1 MRISGK
7 QSRAISTNDANLALS
22 YDLDMYV
29 NNASGEAA
37 FGISGYVGAQ
47 NSDAN
52 GRELR
57 FNLKSG
63 KVFDPEGRY
72 VFSYQK
78 DKDINFK
85 GTFVTDTYDY
95 FIDNN
100 LICSKGSK
108 SDFKVRHFFFDSKDC
123 EINIT
128 DLDIFERGGSL
139 ALESPLSTEVY
150 GDGGSSG
157 SAGISGPKKGDGV
170 TFGSALTFM
179 DDGAGITSSV
189 LSGEVVV
196 GRDAFAFDNSSTY
209 LADLKDVPGVKTQKD
224 LKLVAQEVLEPRSYD
239 LSIDFYT
246 TFGTVTK
253 TTKINAIQGENL
265 SGVRM
270 SLSAE
275 EEGIPLNSGN
285 AQRNLMYLAATYPD
299 LASEDQPL
307 GGGSPRI
314 VRGFYDL
321 DYSKEVLSS
330 EEAFYGLP
338 YRIYLEHV
346 EGDHSKNYAF
356 ITGVEMSGNGMGYDP
371 SSIKSITFRTGEHG
385 TYGTDGA
392 AGVASTS
399 IGQALALEHAQGFVS
414 NSPSFSTQLVD
425 GWVDTIAENLYT
437 STAGTAGTN
446 GNVFT
451 TTDGAVLKQQ
461 QNVLDV
467 VAIVP
472 SPDKDDALTK
482 TLAKAVPMYF
492 TYTKPASDWKVY
504 VGPYGSRDI
513 NAFTQ
518 LSETGIENA
527 EEHMHFY
534 NTDNYDSKAK
544 TIAVEAKNYVDTDPM
559 VYNLVVSG
567 SDDFSV
573 SETITGT
580 CMDCSPIKN
589 GEFITAVNY
598 DDIDHIPYQ
607 PSK

>member
-7 QSRAISTNDANLALS
+7 QSRAISTNDADLALS

-37 FGISGYVGAQ
+37 FGISGHVGSQ
-47 NSDAN
+47 NSDVN

-63 KVFDPEGRY
+63 KVFDPEGRF

-85 GTFVTDTYDY
+85 GTFIADSYDY

-139 ALESPLSTEVY
+139 ALKSPLSTEVY
-150 GDGGSSG
+150 GSGGSSG
-157 SAGISGPKKGDGV
+157 TAGISGPEKGDTV
-170 TFGSALTFM
+170 TFSSALTFM

-196 GRDAFAFDNSSTY
+196 GKDAFAFDNSSSY
-209 LADLKDVPGVKTQKD
+209 IANLKDIPGVNTQKD
-224 LKLVAQEVLEPRSYD
+224 LKLVAQRVLEPRSYD
-239 LSIDFYT
+239 ISIDFHT

-253 TTKINAIQGENL
+253 TAKINAIQGENL

-270 SLSAE
+270 SLTPD
-275 EEGIPLNSGN
+275 EEGIPLNSGD
-285 AQRNLMYLAATYPD
+285 AQRNLMYLSATYPD
-299 LASEDQPL
+299 LSSEDQPI
-307 GGGSPRI
+307 GGGLPRT
-314 VRGFYDL
+314 VRGFYDF
-321 DYSKEVLSS
+321 DYSKEVIN
-330 EEAFYGLP
+330 ENQVTYGLP

-346 EGDHSKNYAF
+346 DGDHSKNYAF
-356 ITGVEMSGNGMGYDP
+356 ITGVEMSENGLGYDP
-371 SSIKSITFRTGEHG
+371 SSKKSITFRSGEHG
-385 TYGTDGA
+385 AYGTSGT
-392 AGVASTS
+392 AGVVSTS
-399 IGQALALEHAQGFVS
+399 IGQSLALGHAQGFVS
-414 NSPSFSTQLVD
+414 DSASFSTQIVD
-425 GWVDTIAENLYT
+425 AWIDTIAENLYT
-437 STAGTAGTN
+437 STAGTAGTS
-446 GNVFT
+446 GQVFT

-482 TLAKAVPMYF
+482 TLAKAVPMYY

-504 VGPYGSRDI
+504 IGPYGSRDI

-527 EEHMHFY
+527 DEYRHFY
-534 NTDNYDSKAK
+534 NTDDYDSKAK

-573 SETITGT
+573 SEAITGT
-580 CMDCSPIKN
+580 CMDCSPIKA
-589 GEFITAVNY
+589 GEILTAVNY
-598 DDIDHIPYQ
+598 DDLDHLPYQ